1 MISLEDRQLMAH
13 TRPSKAHRDH
23 APLKVARAS
32 AGIDA
37 RTLQR
42 WKSGAGLQR
51 GDARPAGRASQCPL
65 MP

>member
-1 MISLEDRQLMAH
+1 MISLEDRQLMAQH
-13 TRPSKAHRDH
+13 VEQAHRDH

-32 AGIDA
+32 AASMHA
-37 RTLQR
+37 RCSA

-51 GDARPAGRASQCPL
+51 GDARPQAVAYISPL